1 MTTSVQP
8 SSPLLSYE
16 AALKMLLDARTPLS
30 GTVDKIPLAEVAGRV
45 LAKPVTAPCAMPGV
59 DLTAMDGYAVRAADV
74 AQAGVVLPVSQR
86 IAAGDVGTPLA
97 AGSAVRIFTGA
108 PLPEG
113 ADSVVMQEDCTLLD
127 DGSVRFGQAAQ
138 WGKSVRRRGSEV
150 AQGSELLAVGT
161 RLGPAHVALAA
172 SVGLGTL
179 PVRPRLRVALFSSG
193 NELLEV
199 GAPPA
204 LGKIHDVNRVQLGML
219 LRELGCAVSDLG
231 ILPDDL
237 DRTRQALTT
246 AAADHD
252 LLLTSGGVSV
262 GEEDHIKEAVE
273 ASGTLELW
281 KIAIKPGKPFAFGQ
295 VAGTDFIGLP
305 GNPVSS
311 FVTFV
316 MLVQPFIRQ
325 RMGMANAAPPRRLL
339 RAAFDW
345 STPDVRQEYLRARAQ
360 PDGSVVLHP
369 QQGSAA
375 LAGLAWANGLVEI
388 PPGQAIRAGD
398 TVSFVPLDGTS

>member
-1 MTTSVQP
+1 MTTSTH
-8 SSPLLSYE
+8 LLSYE
-16 AALKMLLDARTPLS
+16 AALGMLLDARPPLS
-30 GTVDKIPLAEVAGRV
+30 GTIDKIPLAEVAGRV
-45 LAKPVTAPCAMPGV
+45 LAKPVTAPCAMPGN
-59 DLTAMDGYAVRAADV
+59 DLAAMDGYAVRAADV

-97 AGSAVRIFTGA
+97 GGSAARIFTGA

-127 DGSVRFGQAAQ
+127 DGSVRFEHAAQ
-138 WGKSVRRRGSEV
+138 WGKSVRRRGEEV

-161 RLGPAHVALAA
+161 RLGPAHAALAA

-204 LGKIHDVNRVQLGML
+204 PGKIHDANRVQLAML
-219 LRELGCAVSDLG
+219 LHGLGCVISDLG

-237 DRTRQALTT
+237 ARTRQALTA

-262 GEEDHIKEAVE
+262 GEEDHVKAAVE
-273 ASGTLELW
+273 TDGTLELW
-281 KIAIKPGKPFAFGQ
+281 KIAIKPGKPFAFGR
-295 VAGTDFIGLP
+295 VGGTDFIGLP

-311 FVTFV
+311 FATFV

-325 RMGMANAAPPRRLL
+325 RMGMANPVPPRRLL

-345 STPDVRQEYLRARAQ
+345 SKADARQEYLRARAQ
-360 PDGSVVLHP
+360 ADGSVVLHP

-375 LAGLAWANGLVEI
+375 LAGLAWANGLVEV

-398 TVSFVPLDGTS
+398 TVSFVPLDGTT